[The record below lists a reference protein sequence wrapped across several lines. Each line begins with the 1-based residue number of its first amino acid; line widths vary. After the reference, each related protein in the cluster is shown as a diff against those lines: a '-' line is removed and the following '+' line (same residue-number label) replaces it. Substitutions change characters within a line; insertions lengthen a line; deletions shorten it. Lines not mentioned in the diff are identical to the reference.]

1 MKNGWG
7 GRAESPDAHCNLH
20 MRSQDPSF
28 NPSLFTHKVLVSLF
42 LSEGTVP
49 AVGVRRQ
56 RAQHTPLMRLTGISL
71 HNCVPTGH

>member
-7 GRAESPDAHCNLH
+7 GKAESPDAHCNLH
-20 MRSQDPSF
+20 MPSQDPSF

-49 AVGVRRQ
+49 AVCVRQ
-56 RAQHTPLMRLTGISL
+56 Q
-71 HNCVPTGH
+71 CVCAVREHGTHLS